1 MWCVSKCEGV
11 SYRRHSKAS
20 HVTPEHHNW
29 LYPTQLFTPEWLINI
44 LRDFLQD
51 ADSNLL
57 QVATLLLFL
66 VAQRSC
72 CHVNMVYTPPLTP
85 AGGLII
91 QLPIPIT

>member
-1 MWCVSKCEGV
+1 M

-29 LYPTQLFTPEWLINI
+29 LYPTQLIIPEWLINT

-57 QVATLLLFL
+57 QVATHALLLFL

-72 CHVNMVYTPPLTP
+72 YHVNVVYTPPLTP
-85 AGGLII
+85 AEGLII
-91 QLPIPIT
+91 QLLSHIT